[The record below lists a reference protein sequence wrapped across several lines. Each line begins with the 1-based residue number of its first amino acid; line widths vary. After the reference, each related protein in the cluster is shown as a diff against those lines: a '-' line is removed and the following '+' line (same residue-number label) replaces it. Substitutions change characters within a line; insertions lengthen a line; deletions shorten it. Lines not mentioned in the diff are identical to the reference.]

1 MNSTNQLPFTERLA
15 RFLFLTNKADGKKR
29 EENTEEVKERED
41 YGKLETDSQ
50 IMQGERRN
58 LRAHTQP
65 AEA

>member
-1 MNSTNQLPFTERLA
+1 MNSTNQLSFTERLA

-50 IMQGERRN
+50 IMTR
-58 LRAHTQP
+58 
-65 AEA
+65 